1 MSDNEIMKV
10 SETALDG
17 FDSDADESQSRRV
30 IQGVRVAFTNDFEW
44 VDNNDETISPDRELI
59 MVDRTRVLQKWVDQM
74 PVETRF
80 LEPDEKWPDVEAMN
94 EAAPRSEW
102 REGPSGKPQGPWS
115 CQWIIY
121 LVDPLTLDKFTY
133 PTNTTGGHLAVRD
146 ISDRIKNMRRFRG
159 EHVYPVITLSD
170 AFMNTRFGGRQRP
183 HFKIVRWVRLGSG
196 GGQVEA
202 LPPPPPPMTK
212 PADEPAPSQPDLP
225 LHEVK
230 EPSLAEELN
239 DSIPDF
245 GNEDAKAGTTNSGF
259 TWSTTVGGYHINPRN
274 GRWIISKDGKDLHQ
288 ADSESAALAW
298 TNALLEKTDKKKRAK
313 TSTTTGKRRLTNLDA
328 G

>member
-10 SETALDG
+10 PETVLDG
-17 FDSDADESQSRRV
+17 FDIDADESQSRRV

-44 VDNNDETISPDRELI
+44 VDNNDETISRDRELI
-59 MVDRTRVLQKWVDQM
+59 MVDRTRVLQKWIDQM

-80 LEPDEKWPDVEAMN
+80 LEPDEKWPDVKAMN
-94 EAAPRSEW
+94 DAAPKSEW
-102 REGPSGKPQGPWS
+102 REGPDGKLQGPWS

-133 PTNTTGGHLAVRD
+133 PTNTTGGHIAVGD

-183 HFKIVRWVRLGSG
+183 HFQIRRWIKHGG
-196 GGQVEA
+196 EGGQVEA
-202 LPPPPPPMTK
+202 LPPPTPSPQQA
-212 PADEPAPSQPDLP
+212 PAQSELP
-225 LHEVK
+225 LNEVK
-230 EPSLAEELN
+230 QPSLAEEM
-239 DSIPDF
+239 DDEIPDF
-245 GNEDAKAGTTNSGF
+245 ESEKAESPKAAAPPLPTPRR
-259 TWSTTVGGYHINPRN
+259 NP
-274 GRWIISKDGKDLHQ
+274 
-288 ADSESAALAW
+288 
-298 TNALLEKTDKKKRAK
+298 KKPAK
-313 TSTTTGKRRLTNLDA
+313 TGTRKPPLKRNILDA

>member
-10 SETALDG
+10 PETVLDG
-17 FDSDADESQSRRV
+17 FDSDADEPQSRRV
-30 IQGVRVAFTNDFEW
+30 IQGTRLAFTNDFEW
-44 VDNNDETISPDRELI
+44 VDSNDETILRDRELI
-59 MVDRTRVLQKWVDQM
+59 MVDRVRVLQKWIDQM

-80 LEPDEKWPDVEAMN
+80 LEPNERWPDIKAMN

-102 REGPSGKPQGPWS
+102 REGPSGESQGPWS

-133 PTNTTGGHLAVRD
+133 PTNTTGGHIAVGD

-183 HFKIVRWVRLGSG
+183 HFEVKRWIKFG
-196 GGQVEA
+196 GKRGEVEA
-202 LPPPPPPMTK
+202 LPPPAHPT
-212 PADEPAPSQPDLP
+212 QPELP
-225 LHEVK
+225 LNEVT
-230 EPSLAEELN
+230 EPSLAEEM
-239 DSIPDF
+239 DDEIPDF
-245 GNEDAKAGTTNSGF
+245 GNENAESPKAAASPLPTSR
-259 TWSTTVGGYHINPRN
+259 RN
-274 GRWIISKDGKDLHQ
+274 L
-288 ADSESAALAW
+288 
-298 TNALLEKTDKKKRAK
+298 KKPAAK
-313 TSTTTGKRRLTNLDA
+313 TGAKKPSAKRNILDA